1 MSINIKDVQKKLNEL
16 KSKSSGGGSSIPYW
30 KPEEG
35 DNLIRIVPYQHNED
49 WPFIDVY
56 THYKF
61 SKLAKLKYFLTSPK
75 TVGKPDPILEWAETL
90 EQTGE
95 KSDYELAK
103 KFKPAHRVYVPI
115 IVRGKEDEGV
125 KFYGF
130 GVTILESLLSIIDDP
145 DWGDITALKDGRD
158 ITIKYTPKEKS
169 STNYAESKLLV
180 KPKQTPAVT
189 TKEHVELLRNQP
201 NLVEELTINSYD
213 ELKSELTKLL
223 SPDSSEELSSEDLD
237 NKPKE
242 SEEKTSTQQKV
253 SDLFDAKVPPSDEED
268 DSDSNDTSKDISDE
282 LNDLFK

>member
-1 MSINIKDVQKKLNEL
+1 MSINLKDVQKKLNEL
-16 KSKSSGGGSSIPYW
+16 KSKSSGGNSIPYW

-56 THYKF
+56 THYEF
-61 SKLAKLKYFLTSPK
+61 SKLAKLKYFITSPK
-75 TVGKPDPILEWAETL
+75 TIGKPDPILEWAETL

-103 KFKPAHRVYVPI
+103 KFKPAHRIYAPV

-158 ITIKYTPKEKS
+158 INIKYIPKEKS

-189 TKEHVELLRNQP
+189 TKEHVELIRNQV
-201 NLVEELTINSYD
+201 NLVNELTINTYD
-213 ELKSELTKLL
+213 ELKAELTKLL
-223 SPDSSEELSSEDLD
+223 SPDSTEELSKEDLE
-237 NKPKE
+237 NKPSQ
-242 SEEKTSTQQKV
+242 SEEKSETQQKV

-268 DSDSNDTSKDISDE
+268 ESDKQEADKDMSE
-282 LNDLFK
+282 KLNDLFK